1 MLLAALTL
9 AASALAWQPLAQDIS
24 YAPTTLTMP
33 APNMRRVLLKIDR
46 IVTLYEYDCRRKT
59 AAMLYV
65 MRPDREPYAPASNV
79 STPHYFSHT
88 SVHAMVTARVCGKE
102 ML

>member
-1 MLLAALTL
+1 MLIALTL
-9 AASALAWQPLAQDIS
+9 AASALAWQPLQDDIS

-33 APNMRRVLLKIDR
+33 APNMRRVLLKIGR
-46 IVTLYEYDCRRKT
+46 VVTLYEYDCRSRT

-65 MRPDREPYAPASNV
+65 MRPDREPYAPGGSAG
-79 STPHYFSHT
+79 TPHYYNRT
-88 SVHAMVTARVCGKE
+88 SAHAMVSARVCGKE